1 MTMDLE
7 TARALRARQ
16 AAEWDQQ
23 QPDFQNWR
31 PTPTRA
37 EHQAKADSND
47 LILYKEWDGS
57 PIDPRAIDPLFD
69 LSELPPP
76 PPEIPVIFGTPQVGC
91 ELHVLPGLVTPRR
104 IFQWTRDGASIV
116 GANTLR
122 YVLTR
127 EDIGARISFRATRA
141 HQVARAREIGPV
153 VRPGQ

>member
-1 MTMDLE
+1 MDLE

-16 AAEWDQQ
+16 AAEWDQR

-47 LILYKEWDGS
+47 LTLYKEWDGS

-91 ELHVLPGLVTPRR
+91 ELHALPGLVTPRR
-104 IFQWTRDGASIV
+104 LFQWLRDGVAIP
-116 GANTLR
+116 GADALR
-122 YVLTR
+122 YRVVSADVGHT
-127 EDIGARISFRATRA
+127 IGFSATRSRM
-141 HQVARAREIGPV
+141 VARAREVGPV
-153 VRPGQ
+153 VRPGR